1 MGNETESRDDA
12 TETDLQQEA
21 AEPDKAE
28 ADSFA
33 VRDRRFWVEDES
45 GDGDDEP
52 ATTRKKPSY
61 VARLEEKLAEK
72 DAKLI
77 EYIEAHKAAERRFE
91 DARARLA
98 RQHEE
103 ELGRAKGRVVTP
115 LFEVLD
121 NLDRSLEAAAGAGSV
136 EAFAKG
142 VRIVRNQF
150 LAALEALGLE
160 RFDPSGEPFDPT
172 CHEAVSVVPAAS
184 AEEVQRVQHVLRS
197 GYRQGEHVL
206 RPAMVVVGRW
216 DAPAD

>member
-1 MGNETESRDDA
+1 MDHAGAN
-12 TETDLQQEA
+12 
-21 AEPDKAE
+21 KA
-28 ADSFA
+28 
-33 VRDRRFWVEDES
+33 RIRR
-45 GDGDDEP
+45 G
-52 ATTRKKPSY
+52 
-61 VARLEEKLAEK
+61 
-72 DAKLI
+72 
-77 EYIEAHKAAERRFE
+77 KAA
-91 DARARLA
+91 
-98 RQHEE
+98 
-103 ELGRAKGRVVTP
+103 RVVA
-115 LFEVLD
+115 FEGLKD
-121 NLDRSLEAAAGAGSV
+121 WRCCDAPPV

-184 AEEVQRVQHVLRS
+184 AEEDQRVQHVLRS